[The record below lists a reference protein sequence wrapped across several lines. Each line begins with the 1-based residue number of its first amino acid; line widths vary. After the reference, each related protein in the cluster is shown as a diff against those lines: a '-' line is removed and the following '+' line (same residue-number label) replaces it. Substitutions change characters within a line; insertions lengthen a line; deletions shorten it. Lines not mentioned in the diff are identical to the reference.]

1 MYTNIYGTE
10 EYPFH
15 ATFYHLGVDESKP
28 LDQQV
33 EEKVVSFET
42 KCDLSD
48 KDTGLNN
55 DTITLFFPFNPD
67 NETLKVVLGETVEVE
82 TYGLLQRGRVL
93 GAFPSQLGGVKVMC
107 RRI

>member
-33 EEKVVSFET
+33 EEKIVSFET
-42 KCDLSD
+42 ECDINSQEMGLNSD
-48 KDTGLNN
+48 K
-55 DTITLFFPFNPD
+55 ITLFIPFQTQTD
-67 NETLKVVLGETVEVE
+67 NITITLGETVDIES
-82 TYGLLQRGRVL
+82 YGLVQRGRVL
-93 GAFPSQLGGVKVMC
+93 GIFPSQLGGLKIVC
-107 RRI
+107 TRI